1 MKTNMNKKTATSA
14 ANTSS
19 RKSKK
24 TATRFV
30 VTKCSECN
38 KPFRYDPENG
48 EKHLC
53 KACQAKA
60 DAEWAKEH
68 TVVCK
73 DCGQKFLISKGE
85 FDYYAERQL
94 EQPKRCRSCRNYR
107 KMLKAKGELPRASV
121 GNKTKTKAPT
131 KVNATENGKTAA

>member
-53 KACQAKA
+53 KA
-60 DAEWAKEH
+60 
-68 TVVCK
+68 
-73 DCGQKFLISKGE
+73 CGQKFLISKGE

-121 GNKTKTKAPT
+121 GNKTKTKAPA

>member
-94 EQPKRCRSCRNYR
+94 EQPKRCRSCR
-107 KMLKAKGELPRASV
+107 
-121 GNKTKTKAPT
+121 
-131 KVNATENGKTAA
+131 